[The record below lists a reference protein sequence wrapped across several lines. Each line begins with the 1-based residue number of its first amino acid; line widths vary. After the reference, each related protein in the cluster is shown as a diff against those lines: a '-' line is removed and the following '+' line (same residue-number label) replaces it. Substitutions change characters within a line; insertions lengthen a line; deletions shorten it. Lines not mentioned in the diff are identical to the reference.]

1 MQTATLRLLTG
12 FALLPM
18 IIATASAQTGELIGD
33 ASAGQEK
40 AAVCAACHGT
50 DGNSQVTIWPK
61 IAGQHADYIARQT
74 RMVRD
79 GQRNVPTMMP
89 MVMNLSDQDIAD
101 IAAWYAQQTVQPGVA
116 DEALVELGSSLYHG
130 GNHESGLPACMA
142 CHGPSGYGI
151 PMTGYPKLTGQHA
164 DYTADRL
171 RRYRT
176 GEINGEDDP
185 HSPVM
190 VEIAATLSDEEIEAL
205 SSYIEGLHRVQ

>member
-1 MQTATLRLLTG
+1 MLKAPLR
-12 FALLPM
+12 ALICLALFFPAA
-18 IIATASAQTGELIGD
+18 ITVAWAQVGD
-33 ASAGQEK
+33 PAVGQEK
-40 AAVCAACHGT
+40 AAVCAACHGM

-89 MVMNLSDQDIAD
+89 MVMNLSDEDIAD
-101 IAAWYAQQTVQPGVA
+101 IAAWYAQQTVQSGVA
-116 DEALVELGSSLYHG
+116 DEELVELGSTLYHG
-130 GNHESGLPACMA
+130 GNHETGLPACMA

-171 RRYRT
+171 RRYRA
-176 GEINGEDDP
+176 GETNGEDDP
-185 HSPVM
+185 NSRMM
-190 VEIAATLSDEEIEAL
+190 VEIASSLSDDEIEAL
-205 SSYIEGLHRVQ
+205 SSYIEGLHRAP